1 MHGPKWS
8 CRAFPPPGEG
18 WDKLQKQSW
27 GGEQPKSLRGG
38 AANGTK
44 QRVLRG
50 WAPDGTRC
58 PRDSSV
64 AISGVAVDE
73 LAAAVS

>member
-8 CRAFPPPGEG
+8 CRAFPPPGGSGQAAEAELRRG
-18 WDKLQKQSW
+18 TAQI
-27 GGEQPKSLRGG
+27 PKGG

-44 QRVLRG
+44 QRVSWC

-58 PRDSSV
+58 PGDSGV
-64 AISGVAVDE
+64 AISGVAMDE
-73 LAAAVS
+73 LAAAPS